1 MQKRNSKIIISFE
14 NKNLNIAGY
23 GAAAKTTTFLNYFEL
38 SENKIIKNIYDDNIL
53 KQKLYLPGTTIKIL
67 SPKNLDLKK
76 LDILIIF
83 AWNYS
88 EIIIKKI
95 KKKFSRRHK
104 LKFLIPFPKPKLI
117 K

>member
-1 MQKRNSKIIISFE
+1 MKSFE

-23 GAAAKTTTFLNYFEL
+23 GAAAKTTTLLNYFGL
-38 SENKIIKNIYDDNIL
+38 SDNKMIKIIFDDNVL

-67 SPKNLDLKK
+67 SPKNLNLKE

-88 EIIIKKI
+88 DVIIQKI
-95 KKKFSRRHK
+95 KKNK
-104 LKFLIPFPKPKLI
+104 LIKKQKIKFLIPFPNPKLI
-117 K
+117 Q